1 MKKIE
6 AEQLKQNWDNLISIV
21 NETFSGERKEN
32 ILKMYEY
39 FEDRMMM
46 APASG
51 TAHFHNA
58 HIGGYVE
65 HVLHIIKISRR
76 LFELYKELGSHIDY
90 TEEEVIFA
98 AMHHDLGKVGDLD
111 TDYYVPNDSNWH
123 VQNRGEYF
131 KRGEGLN
138 YMTVTDRAIWLLQHF
153 DIKMTE
159 KEYLALR
166 LTDGLYEEANKSYL
180 MSYNPGNKLR
190 TNIPYLL
197 HEADMLASRIE
208 HENWVHSQ
216 DKDTPKSTPR
226 TKTEVKQEKEQV
238 DNLKQK
244 FDELFPA

>member
-6 AEQLKQNWDNLISIV
+6 AEQLKQNWDELISII
-21 NETFSGERKEN
+21 NNTFSGERKEN
-32 ILKMYEY
+32 LLKMYEY

-58 HIGGYVE
+58 HIGGYLE
-65 HVLHIIKISRR
+65 HVLHIISISKR
-76 LFELYKELGSHIDY
+76 LFVLYKELGAHIDY

-111 TDYYVPNDSNWH
+111 TDYYVPNDSTWH

-138 YMTVTDRAIWLLQHF
+138 YMTVTDRAVWLLQHF
-153 DIKMTE
+153 SIKVSE
-159 KEYLALR
+159 KEYLGLR

-180 MSYNPGNKLR
+180 MSYVPGNKLK
-190 TNIPYLL
+190 TNLPYLL

-208 HENWVHSQ
+208 HEHWVHSN
-216 DKDTPKSTPR
+216 DKNKPNNVVR
-226 TKTEVKQEKEQV
+226 TKVQVKQEKKQI
-238 DNLKQK
+238 DNLKNK
-244 FDELFPA
+244 FDELFA